1 MGRCVF
7 EGDEALL
14 TPHPAP
20 LRDAVW
26 LDLLDGTG
34 EEKAAVAEATGFRI
48 PTLDSLQEI
57 ESSSRMVAE
66 GDVLYL
72 SLPVIARTGD
82 DRPVLTPLGLVLSP
96 RHLLTV
102 RFASVGAVEALA
114 ARPEQAGDSFA
125 TFVTLLEVLVDRI
138 ADALERRRAE
148 LDTLSRAAFE
158 AELPERNRPAE
169 MDRRL
174 RLALRAIG
182 RTGDHVSVIRDTL
195 LGVER
200 ILPFATEQAKHWI
213 PPEFD
218 DRVRTLRQDIASL
231 NDYDARLA
239 DKVQFLLD
247 ATLGFISIE
256 QNNTIKILTVVS
268 VVGIPPT
275 LVASIYGMNFKYMP
289 ELDWLWGYP
298 WGLALILLS
307 ASAPLILFRIK
318 GWL

>member
-1 MGRCVF
+1 MQFRGRPR
-7 EGDEALL
+7 LL
-14 TPHPAP
+14 TRHPVP
-20 LRDAVW
+20 SGDAIW
-26 LDLLDGTG
+26 LDLLDGTE
-34 EEKAAVAEATGFRI
+34 EEKAAIAKATGFRI
-48 PTLDSLQEI
+48 PSLESLQEI
-57 ESSSRMVAE
+57 ESSSRMSAE
-66 GDVLYL
+66 GEVLYL

-102 RFASVGAVEALA
+102 RFASIGAVEALA
-114 ARPEQAGDSFA
+114 ERSRELTGSGAAFL
-125 TFVTLLEVLVDRI
+125 TLLEVIVNRI
-138 ADALERRRAE
+138 ADALEHLRAE
-148 LDTLSRAAFE
+148 LDTLSHAAFE
-158 AELPERNRPAE
+158 AELPMRNRPAA

-174 RLALRAIG
+174 RRALRAIG
-182 RTGDHVSVIRDTL
+182 RTGDHASVLRDTL

-200 ILPFATEQAKHWI
+200 VLPFAASQDWM
-213 PPEFD
+213 PEEAGQ
-218 DRVRTLRQDIASL
+218 RVQTLRQDIASL
-231 NDYDARLA
+231 NDYDARLS

-275 LVASIYGMNFKYMP
+275 LVASIYGMNFKFMP

-307 ASAPLILFRIK
+307 AIAPLILFRIK